1 MTSGFCRA
9 RWLFSLFALA
19 AVTGYFGAV
28 WAGGYGLRLELGWKT
43 SQYFFNYQDLGF
55 VKRALIGTILHPFPA
70 LQRVGWLFTIAGLL
84 VAGFAALFAQA
95 LSDAVSDMPS
105 RHRWMLIAICVSSPA
120 LFQRYGFDIGR
131 FDVLGL
137 AATLLSFTAL
147 DRGRLLLAAAIS
159 AVALLSHE
167 AYVIITL
174 PLLLAYCVR
183 RPEFSLRR
191 AVIFLSLPTVV
202 FAALI
207 LHGTYEHGIDRLTAY
222 FAASPTYMAA
232 RNGQV
237 DVDAISVLTRNLR
250 ENFEYAQKMF
260 FEKRAYIHIPIIM
273 LWGAIMTWFFV
284 LFYRL
289 NGLRRDVLF
298 YASFSP
304 LLLSTIACDYYRW
317 VSLAATNALFVI
329 LIHCRERRANGTV
342 AVMPTG
348 AAAWLLLATALLGPI
363 SNTKSFPIF
372 FVAIERVFHVQ
383 LVW

>member
-1 MTSGFCRA
+1 MASGFCRA
-9 RWLFSLFALA
+9 RWLFLLFVLA
-19 AVTGYFGAV
+19 AVAGYFVAV
-28 WAGGYGLRLELGWKT
+28 WAGGNGFRIELGWKT
-43 SQYFFNYQDLGF
+43 SQFFFNYQGLGF

-70 LQRVGWLFTIAGLL
+70 LQRIGWLFTIAALL
-84 VAGFAALFAQA
+84 IAGFAALFAQA
-95 LSDAVSDMPS
+95 LSAAVSDMPS
-105 RHRWMLIAICVSSPA
+105 RQRWLLIAICVSSPG

-147 DRGRLLLAAAIS
+147 DRGRWLLAAAIS

-202 FAALI
+202 FAALF
-207 LHGTYEHGIDRLTAY
+207 LHGTYGHGIDRLTAY

-232 RNGQV
+232 TNGQV
-237 DVDAISVLTRNLR
+237 DVDAVSVLTRSLR
-250 ENFEYAQKMF
+250 ETFEYTQKMF
-260 FEKRAYIHIPIIM
+260 FEKRAYIHIPIIL
-273 LWGAIMTWFFV
+273 LWGAIMTWFFG

-304 LLLSTIACDYYRW
+304 LLLSAIACDYYRW
-317 VSLAATNALFVI
+317 VSLAATNALFVM
-329 LIHCRERRANGTV
+329 LIHCRERRSNGTI
-342 AVMPTG
+342 AVIPTS
-348 AAAWLLLATALLGPI
+348 AAAWLLLATALFGPI

-372 FVAIERVFHVQ
+372 FIAMERIFHVR